1 MDVYVVANSSQ
12 GSSKS
17 SEVLNLEKKK
27 TEIEVEKP
35 ILQIKNPE
43 STF

>member
-17 SEVLNLEKKK
+17 SDVLNLEKRKLK
-27 TEIEVEKP
+27 LKLKINFTN
-35 ILQIKNPE
+35 KNPE